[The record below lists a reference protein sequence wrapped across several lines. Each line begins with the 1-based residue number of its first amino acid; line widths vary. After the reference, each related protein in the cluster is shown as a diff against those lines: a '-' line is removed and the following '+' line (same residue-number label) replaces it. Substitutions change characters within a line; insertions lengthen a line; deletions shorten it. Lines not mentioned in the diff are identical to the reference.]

1 MQIRVYK
8 SETNSY
14 KIVNIIGKYMF
25 IGNYNNNNLKKV
37 KSIIE
42 QNLKMNLELLMIAKK
57 IIYMLIQI
65 LKKQKKQQLFIMTME
80 K

>member
-42 QNLKMNLELLMIAKK
+42 
-57 IIYMLIQI
+57 
-65 LKKQKKQQLFIMTME
+65 
-80 K
+80 